1 MVQSAK
7 MGIFTRMSGVT
18 RFGRPVYQSANQ
30 QYLYYWAEHASWK
43 IGEDY
48 TKDGAWVTSED
59 GGNELD
65 APAVPVGKWYE
76 WKDGG
81 WQANPAITVICTS
94 TEGMCALR
102 CCAQHSSRFSDL
114 DRKARTAQVRARRRR
129 TSCWVVPVRTR
140 LLPGLR
146 C

>member
-1 MVQSAK
+1 MVQSAR
-7 MGIFTRMSGVT
+7 MGTFTRVSGVT
-18 RFGRPVYQSANQ
+18 RFSRPVYQSANQ
-30 QYLYYWAEHASWK
+30 QYLYYWAENKAWE

-48 TKDGAWVTSED
+48 TIDFAGVTSTN
-59 GGNELD
+59 GGDELD
-65 APAVPVGKWYE
+65 APLVPVGKWFE

-114 DRKARTAQVRARRRR
+114 NGKARTAHVRARRRR
-129 TSCWVVPVRTR
+129 TSCWVVPVRAR